1 MNALF
6 TVIFT
11 ASTIL
16 LVIFNPDLH
25 LKAMTDGASKGLALA
40 LSLIAIYSVWGGILQ
55 IAEDSGLIKR
65 LAKAFRPIVSRLF
78 KGASEETAEQITVN
92 LSANLL
98 GMGGIATP
106 SGIRA
111 TKLLIDNGLYDLS
124 YLLLIIAST
133 SIQLLPTT
141 VITLRQEFLSK
152 SPADIVLPSLL
163 STVASTV
170 TGILLFFI
178 TRRKSK

>member
-1 MNALF
+1 
-6 TVIFT
+6 
-11 ASTIL
+11 
-16 LVIFNPDLH
+16 
-25 LKAMTDGASKGLALA
+25 
-40 LSLIAIYSVWGGILQ
+40 
-55 IAEDSGLIKR
+55 
-65 LAKAFRPIVSRLF
+65 
-78 KGASEETAEQITVN
+78 
-92 LSANLL
+92 
-98 GMGGIATP
+98 MGGIATP

-141 VITLRQEFLSK
+141 VIALRQEFLSK